1 MTLTEFL
8 LLLLIAAVCGG
19 LGQSLVGYTTG
30 GCLVSIFVGIV
41 GAYLGVWIARELGLP
56 VLLAI
61 DLGGRSFPVIW
72 SVIGSAVLAVILGTV
87 NKYLRTP

>member
-1 MTLTEFL
+1 MTLTEL
-8 LLLLIAAVCGG
+8 LLLLVIAAVCGG

-30 GCLVSIFVGIV
+30 GCLASIVVGII

-72 SVIGSAVLAVILGTV
+72 SVIGSALLAAILGAV